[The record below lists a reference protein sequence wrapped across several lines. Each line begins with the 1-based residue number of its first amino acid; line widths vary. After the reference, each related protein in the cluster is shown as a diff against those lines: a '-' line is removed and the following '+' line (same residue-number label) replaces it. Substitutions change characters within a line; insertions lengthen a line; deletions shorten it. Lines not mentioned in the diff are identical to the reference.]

1 LRPNPRYTEVY
12 KECTVVA
19 KELASKGL
27 KDLIPTDLGSAVD
40 AAGKVAKTVLPIP
53 GFMKGR

>member
-1 LRPNPRYTEVY
+1 MEVY

-19 KELASKGL
+19 KELAGKGL
-27 KDLIPTDLGSAVD
+27 KDLIPSDLGSAVD

-53 GFMKGR
+53 GLLRGR